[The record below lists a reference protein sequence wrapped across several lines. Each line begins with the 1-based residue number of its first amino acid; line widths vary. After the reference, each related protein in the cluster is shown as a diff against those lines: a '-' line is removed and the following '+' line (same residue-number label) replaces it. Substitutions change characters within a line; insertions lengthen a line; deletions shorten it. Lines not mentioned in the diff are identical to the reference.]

1 MEVTTETAIFLF
13 FIAFL
18 AGWIDAV
25 AGGGGLL
32 TLPAMLLV
40 GIPPTDALATNK
52 FQSSSGTFTAS
63 LYFIKKKAVKL
74 KEMYWM
80 IAMTFLGSMAGS
92 WLVLQTDASALTK
105 IIPFLLIFIGLY
117 FLFSSQQDI
126 DRKTRISL
134 IVFALLIAPCI
145 GFYDGFFG
153 PGTGNFFTLSF
164 VFFLG
169 YNLSKA
175 TAHCKI
181 LNFTSNISALFYF
194 AIFGNIAWMFGLVM
208 IGGQVLGALLG
219 SKMLWKKGAKLIRPV
234 AVIVCFLMAFR
245 IIWQNLH

>member
-1 MEVTTETAIFLF
+1 MEWNIETIVFLF

-40 GIPPTDALATNK
+40 GIPATTALATNK
-52 FQSSSGTFTAS
+52 LQSSSGTFTS
-63 LYFIKKKAVKL
+63 SCYFIKKKAVKL
-74 KEMYWM
+74 KEMYGM
-80 IAMTFLGSMAGS
+80 IALTFLGSIIGS
-92 WLVLQTDASALTK
+92 WAVLQIDTSALIK

-117 FLFSSQQDI
+117 FLFSPNKDI
-126 DRKTRISL
+126 DKKRKVSFFI
-134 IVFALLIAPCI
+134 FALLIAPCI

-169 YNLSKA
+169 YSLSKA

-181 LNFTSNISALFYF
+181 LNFTSNIAALLYF
-194 AIFGNIAWMFGLVM
+194 VFFGNIAWLVGFIM
-208 IGGQVLGALLG
+208 IAGQVLGALLG

-234 AVIVCFLMAFR
+234 VVIVCFLMAFR
-245 IIWQNLH
+245 IIWQNL